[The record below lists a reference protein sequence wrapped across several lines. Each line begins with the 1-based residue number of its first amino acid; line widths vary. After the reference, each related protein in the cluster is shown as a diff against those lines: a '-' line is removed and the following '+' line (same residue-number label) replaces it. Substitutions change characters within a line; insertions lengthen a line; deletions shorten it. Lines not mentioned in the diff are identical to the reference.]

1 MNPRMQ
7 CWSMLVA
14 AAALGCGASA
24 SPEPNRAAAP
34 PGPTVAVESVTV
46 ATPVELPA
54 QVYVERDA
62 VVHARTRGTVNWIGV
77 DIGQAVRAGQTLA
90 RLESVDEEI
99 TLDRTV
105 NARDLAA
112 AAAARQRDL
121 AGRGMVTR
129 ADSEQ
134 VESQFRQSELAVR
147 QARRD
152 LELTR
157 VTAPFAGVV
166 SARYARTG
174 RLAAPGDSLFR
185 ITALSPLLAA
195 VQVPETEARSLRV
208 GGSAEVVASPVS
220 APARVLRIAP
230 VVDAASGTRHVVVEV
245 RPVRG
250 IVPGTTVAVRLGGAN
265 RRALAVPKDA
275 VGNDGLA
282 IVWSGGRAT
291 ARPVTVG
298 GDLGDGKLEV
308 LAGLAA
314 GEQVIRTRP

>member
-1 MNPRMQ
+1 MNARTLA
-7 CWSMLVA
+7 CSALA
-14 AAALGCGASA
+14 AAAAIGCGAAA
-24 SPEPNRAAAP
+24 SPAPDRRVAP

-46 ATPVELPA
+46 STPVDLPA

-62 VVHARTRGTVNWIGV
+62 VVHARSQGTVNWIGA
-77 DIGQAVRAGQTLA
+77 DIGQPVRAGQTLA

-99 TLDRTV
+99 ALDRAV
-105 NARDLAA
+105 NARDLSAG
-112 AAAARQRDL
+112 AAARQREL

-134 VESQFRQSELAVR
+134 VESQFRQSQLAVR

-166 SARYARTG
+166 SARYARAG

-185 ITALSPLLAA
+185 VTALAPLLAA
-195 VQVPETEARSLRV
+195 VQVPETEARSLRA
-208 GGSAEVVASPVS
+208 GSVAEVVASS
-220 APARVLRIAP
+220 ITASGRVQRVAP
-230 VVDAASGTRHVVVEV
+230 VVDAASGTRQVIVEV

-250 IVPGTTVAVRLGGAN
+250 IMPGATVSVRLGGAS
-265 RRALAVPKDA
+265 RRTLALPKDA
-275 VGNDGLA
+275 VSNDGLA
-282 IVWSGGRAT
+282 MVWSGGRAT
-291 ARPVTVG
+291 ARPVTLG
-298 GDLGDGKLEV
+298 GDLGGGRVEV

-314 GEQVIRTRP
+314 GEQVIRSRP